1 VSEAVYAL
9 IAGREAKD
17 GVSMGNAGV
26 LVFAEAS
33 TLVPRVTDSAV
44 IPQRFQMH

>member
-1 VSEAVYAL
+1 VCKPVYAL

-26 LVFAEAS
+26 LVFSEAR
-33 TLVPRVTDSAV
+33 TLVA
-44 IPQRFQMH
+44 